1 MRKTLANN
9 MLLKVVSVVVAFFV
23 WLLVVN
29 VDDPIITSQ
38 ISGVIV
44 QV

>member
-23 WLLVVN
+23 WLLVL
-29 VDDPIITSQ
+29 IL
-38 ISGVIV
+38 V
-44 QV
+44 QVQR